1 MAESCQGPV
10 SAQEIQPEYQK
21 ICGVCDMVDVMQRYM
36 ERRVNIYARRK
47 NHNRNVWGFGL
58 MNSELR

>member
-21 ICGVCDMVDVMQRYM
+21 IYGVCDMVDVMQRYM
-36 ERRVNIYARRK
+36 ERKGNIYARGK

>member
-36 ERRVNIYARRK
+36 ERRGNIYARRK

-58 MNSELR
+58 MNSKLR